1 MEKFKVGDKVR
12 IKEDLKAGCE
22 YDNGCYFASEME
34 KYKEKTAVIKNGHII
49 AYFNGN
55 VKIEN
60 ANNYRYKL
68 DIDNGDWFWS
78 SSMLEKVENK
88 KHFKSL
94 PRDFTGIVKIENGFI
109 TEIVKEKKEILDKAE
124 KEYLSAVIKPF
135 KKRIKFIRLEECFT
149 EKVYV
154 HIRLNNYGF
163 ISFPMFERGTMYKN
177 MEIGKK
183 YTLKELGLD

>member
-12 IKEDLKAGCE
+12 IKENLKVGCR
-22 YDNGCYFASEME
+22 YNNGCIFVQEME
-34 KYKEKTAVIKNGHII
+34 KYKGKNAVIKNGHIPI
-49 AYFNGN
+49 YLNDT
-55 VKIEN
+55 VEN

-78 SSMLEKVENK
+78 SSMLEKVEDRK
-88 KHFKSL
+88 RFKSL
-94 PRDFTGIVKIENGFI
+94 PRNFTGTVKIENGFI
-109 TEIVKEKKEILDKAE
+109 AKIVKEKKEILDKVE
-124 KEYLSAVIKPF
+124 KEYLSDVIKPF
-135 KKRIKFIRLEECFT
+135 KKRIKFIRLEKCFT